1 MGFLPN
7 TIYHINQKD
16 PANPDYIYNYGCAVC
31 AAGQAAAYYAE
42 KQYTVSDCKEA
53 GLYSEGSASC
63 SWNWNTNKSTNV
75 SVGSTYTEVNSTDVN
90 YATIRDEIDNGHPPI
105 ICLTY
110 GEHTHWVMVYAYT
123 SAGDTTSRILVA
135 DPADGNKK
143 TLKKAIQYSFTELDQ
158 ENLDLVEITRI
169 KTTAKKQKILI
180 FSIIIK
186 II

>member
-1 MGFLPN
+1 MRFLPN

-16 PANPDYIYNYGCAVC
+16 PINPDYIIDYGCAVC

-90 YATIRDEIDNGHPPI
+90 YATIRDEIDNGHPPDNLFDLWRTYALGYGL
-105 ICLTY
+105 CLY
-110 GEHTHWVMVYAYT
+110 L
-123 SAGDTTSRILVA
+123 SRRYH
-135 DPADGNKK
+135 K
-143 TLKKAIQYSFTELDQ
+143 
-158 ENLDLVEITRI
+158 
-169 KTTAKKQKILI
+169 
-180 FSIIIK
+180 
-186 II
+186 